1 MNEPTAIGVVA
12 DYNLLERLEP
22 AGPGDLYRARDT
34 RHGRTVIVRV
44 LPAAAQSENEILLG
58 QAQSL
63 ASLSHQ
69 NAIKVYESGV
79 HEGRV
84 YIGFEHVTGQSLRAE
99 MAGRQMNARRAV
111 ELAIG
116 IADAVAEAHALGFL
130 HAGLSPDA
138 IAITAKGH
146 SKVTALHFGTTL
158 GFAGNGDDGRL
169 VDYESPEEG
178 RGEPADER
186 SDVYSIG
193 AVLYEMLTARRPMP
207 RGASAPGA
215 ANRMVS
221 KELDAAVLKAVS
233 PNPERRHQSAAELAA
248 ALRAALP
255 GLQLPDAPPEI
266 GAAASPASAAGRAV
280 LITVAILATLGAI
293 AWWLTRS

>member
-1 MNEPTAIGVVA
+1 MNEPTSIGVVA

-44 LPAAAQSENEILLG
+44 LPPASQSEDETWLR

-63 ASLSHQ
+63 ATLSHQ
-69 NAIKVYESGV
+69 NAIKVYESGI
-79 HEGRV
+79 HDGRV
-84 YIGFEHVTGQSLRAE
+84 YVGFEHVKGQSLRAE

-146 SKVTALHFGTTL
+146 SKVAASHLGTTL
-158 GFAGNGDDGRL
+158 GFVGSGDDARL
-169 VDYESPEEG
+169 IDYESPEEG

-193 AVLYEMLTARRPMP
+193 AVLYEMLTTRRPMP

-215 ANRMVS
+215 ANRMVT
-221 KELDAAVLKAVS
+221 KELDAAVLKAIS

-248 ALRAALP
+248 ALRAVVP
-255 GLQLPDAPPEI
+255 GLQLPDVPPDL
-266 GAAASPASAAGRAV
+266 GAAAAPASGAGRV
-280 LITVAILATLGAI
+280 LLITLAILAALGAI
-293 AWWLTRS
+293 VWWLTRS

>member
-1 MNEPTAIGVVA
+1 MNEPTSIGVVA

-44 LPAAAQSENEILLG
+44 LPPASQSEDETWLR

-63 ASLSHQ
+63 ATLSHQ
-69 NAIKVYESGV
+69 NAIKVYESGIDD
-79 HEGRV
+79 GRV
-84 YIGFEHVTGQSLRAE
+84 YVGFEHVKGQSLRAE

-146 SKVTALHFGTTL
+146 SKVAASHLGTTL
-158 GFAGNGDDGRL
+158 GFVSSGDDARL

-193 AVLYEMLTARRPMP
+193 AVLYEMLTTRRPMP
-207 RGASAPGA
+207 RGASAPRA
-215 ANRMVS
+215 ANRMVT
-221 KELDAAVLKAVS
+221 KELDAAVLKAIS

-248 ALRAALP
+248 ALRAVVP
-255 GLQLPDAPPEI
+255 GLQLPDVPPDL
-266 GAAASPASAAGRAV
+266 GAAAAPASGAGRV
-280 LITVAILATLGAI
+280 LLITLAILAALGAI
-293 AWWLTRS
+293 VWWLTRS